1 MKSSKTFCFFSNMP
15 ALCQLRLS
23 LAGVACGLAAAA
35 ILMRLMAKLLFEV
48 KPVDRV
54 TYAAVSA
61 CLVAAALAASYLP
74 TLRITMIDPVN
85 ALRAE

>member
-1 MKSSKTFCFFSNMP
+1 MP